1 MIALALALVLTGG
14 TIVGT
19 NGDDVIHGTPH
30 GDTIWAL
37 QGDDVIKPGAG
48 YDRIWCGGGFDVVKT
63 HEVPEFDWYYQCERV
78 RYLPP

>member
-1 MIALALALVLTGG
+1 MILEALLVLG

-19 NGDDVIHGTPH
+19 PQADRIEGTPHRETIWALAGDDVI
-30 GDTIWAL
+30 L
-37 QGDDVIKPGAG
+37 PGAG